1 MNKKKGRKGEEDD
14 EDEGMK
20 KEFDLF
26 IPHASALCPQ
36 KTDDSKTKCKH

>member
-26 IPHASALCPQ
+26 IPHPSPLIPLPSE
-36 KTDDSKTKCKH
+36 DR